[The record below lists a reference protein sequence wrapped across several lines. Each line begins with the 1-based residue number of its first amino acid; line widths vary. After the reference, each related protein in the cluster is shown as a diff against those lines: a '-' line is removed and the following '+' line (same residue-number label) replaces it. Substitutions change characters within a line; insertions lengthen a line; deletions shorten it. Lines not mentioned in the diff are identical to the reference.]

1 MIPPIV
7 INYYPEEIARLIR
20 QLRSDETASINVACS
35 TPKNKEE
42 ILLWIKN
49 AGCYG
54 SLSEDERT
62 IFIKRQASPAKQA
75 QCTRLYACSKCKAIS
90 VEPLS
95 ECPSC
100 HTRMEVI

>member
-7 INYYPEEIARLIR
+7 INYYPEDIYHLIR
-20 QLRSDETASINVACS
+20 QLRSCETASINVACS
-35 TPKNKEE
+35 TPENKES

-54 SLSEDERT
+54 ALSEDERT

-75 QCTRLYACSKCKAIS
+75 QWVKLYACSKCKTIS

-95 ECPSC
+95 ECPRC
-100 HTRMEVI
+100 HTQMEVL